1 MHAIIETGGKQYK
14 VTEGDT
20 LFIEKLASEAGENVT
35 FDKVL
40 AVIDGDK
47 ITVGTPVVEGAKVD
61 ASVVKNGKG
70 KKVIVFKYKPKKGY
84 RRKQG
89 HRQPYTKV
97 TIGNFHME
105 GERIVGF
112 TVQGHSG
119 YADEGSDIICAAVT
133 SAVRLTECAVNDVLG
148 LGASVKVRES
158 DASITMKIPG
168 GLSEANETT
177 CQTLLAALMVH
188 FASLHEE
195 YPDHI
200 SVMED
205 E

>member
-1 MHAIIETGGKQYK
+1 MT
-14 VTEGDT
+14 T
-20 LFIEKLASEAGENVT
+20 
-35 FDKVL
+35 
-40 AVIDGDK
+40 VI
-47 ITVGTPVVEGAKVD
+47 
-61 ASVVKNGKG
+61 
-70 KKVIVFKYKPKKGY
+70 
-84 RRKQG
+84 
-89 HRQPYTKV
+89 
-97 TIGNFHME
+97 FHME

-158 DASITMKIPG
+158 DASIIMKIPG
-168 GLSEANETT
+168 GLS
-177 CQTLLAALMVH
+177 AALMVY

-200 SVMED
+200 SVME
-205 E
+205 EE